1 MKTIISIIFFL
12 LTFSLF
18 GNPPSYELTKDFWS
32 NPSFV
37 KSFMGDYGFRSEI
50 EPKYSNSEQTVLR
63 EVIAKAE
70 NQLDDAIL
78 YLENKISPK
87 SSAALDFAL
96 GTMYYQRGR
105 LTRSY
110 ESYNSAI
117 QKFPSFLR
125 AHKNLAF
132 VKLGLGNYEDAA
144 KSFSKSI
151 SLGEGDGV
159 TYIALGYCYYLQEQ
173 FVSAENAYRMGILLL
188 PESKDG
194 RNGLVNC
201 LLETGRFPEALALL
215 DELLKKEPNNEF
227 CHMARASALMGLGR
241 EKDATVT
248 LETLRRM
255 GDLTSKDLITLGD
268 LYHNLNLFDLSLK
281 NYERAI
287 LNEKRLP
294 IQKYIRIAITL
305 MNRGSYTDCFA
316 YLDKIESFFGK
327 SFSIRTEKEVL
338 LLKAEVLRATGKANE
353 SSAILKLVVEKH
365 PLEGRAL
372 IMLGQ
377 HSWKKNDYASAE
389 LYFERATKI
398 DDIEVK
404 ALIEHARMLVSIRS
418 FEKAIRLLEKAQEIN
433 PQPRVTR
440 YLVSIR
446 NILLSSKVRL

>member
-1 MKTIISIIFFL
+1 M
-12 LTFSLF
+12 
-18 GNPPSYELTKDFWS
+18 
-32 NPSFV
+32 
-37 KSFMGDYGFRSEI
+37 
-50 EPKYSNSEQTVLR
+50 
-63 EVIAKAE
+63 
-70 NQLDDAIL
+70 

-173 FVSAENAYRMGILLL
+173 FVSAENAYRMGILLW

-287 LNEKRLP
+287 LNESRDIDQDSLMVKIKSNKLSEKYLKGIPKVSRAN
-294 IQKYIRIAITL
+294 QKIT
-305 MNRGSYTDCFA
+305 S
-316 YLDKIESFFGK
+316 LD
-327 SFSIRTEKEVL
+327 
-338 LLKAEVLRATGKANE
+338 
-353 SSAILKLVVEKH
+353 
-365 PLEGRAL
+365 
-372 IMLGQ
+372 
-377 HSWKKNDYASAE
+377 
-389 LYFERATKI
+389 

>member
-1 MKTIISIIFFL
+1 
-12 LTFSLF
+12 
-18 GNPPSYELTKDFWS
+18 
-32 NPSFV
+32 
-37 KSFMGDYGFRSEI
+37 
-50 EPKYSNSEQTVLR
+50 
-63 EVIAKAE
+63 
-70 NQLDDAIL
+70 
-78 YLENKISPK
+78 
-87 SSAALDFAL
+87 
-96 GTMYYQRGR
+96 
-105 LTRSY
+105 
-110 ESYNSAI
+110 
-117 QKFPSFLR
+117 
-125 AHKNLAF
+125 
-132 VKLGLGNYEDAA
+132 
-144 KSFSKSI
+144 
-151 SLGEGDGV
+151 
-159 TYIALGYCYYLQEQ
+159 
-173 FVSAENAYRMGILLL
+173 L